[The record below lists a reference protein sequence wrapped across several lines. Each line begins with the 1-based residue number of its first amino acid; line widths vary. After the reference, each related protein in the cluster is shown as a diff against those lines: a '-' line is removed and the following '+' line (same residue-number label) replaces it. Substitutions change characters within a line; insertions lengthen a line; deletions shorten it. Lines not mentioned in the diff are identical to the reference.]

1 MRCVMR
7 RTTLRR
13 STFLTLLC
21 FAQAVRAQA
30 YFPPNA
36 FGKTAG
42 ANKLVA
48 NWYTHQLKALQ
59 ERPLFPAVEHREMYR
74 FLWLRTFD
82 HPIAVRLDVHEDG
95 TGTLVTKMASGAG
108 GYAPG
113 KLTEDRTS
121 VLTREQVSTFVGK
134 TIAVHFWKLPS
145 YDLNRS
151 GEDGSEWVIEG
162 VKDGKYH
169 IVDRWSP
176 DKGAVFELGSALAF
190 DLAHVLVP
198 EGRLY

>member
-1 MRCVMR
+1 
-7 RTTLRR
+7 
-13 STFLTLLC
+13 
-21 FAQAVRAQA
+21 
-30 YFPPNA
+30 
-36 FGKTAG
+36 
-42 ANKLVA
+42 
-48 NWYTHQLKALQ
+48 
-59 ERPLFPAVEHREMYR
+59 MYR